1 MSKTSMFIRLLLFVI
16 AAASVISLIFMQL
29 DISDKEKEIA
39 LVTERIKEQK
49 IRNSELADLLAD
61 GNEDDFYRTIAE
73 DNLGFGQNDEKIYKD
88 ISGN

>member
-49 IRNSELADLLAD
+49 IRNSELADHVL
-61 GNEDDFYRTIAE
+61 
-73 DNLGFGQNDEKIYKD
+73 
-88 ISGN
+88 